1 MASIDSMAFD
11 AAAYTPGQMVNLTV
25 GYTPDSP
32 SVTSQTFTATA
43 QIADPSGNV
52 LATSAAP
59 FVVNTASPSG
69 DKVSVSDDGNHTW
82 ADVSDSGTVA
92 VFSTQ
97 A

>member
-11 AAAYTPGQMVNLTV
+11 AAAYTPGETVNLTV

-43 QIADPSGNV
+43 QIADSSGTV
-52 LATSAAP
+52 LSSSTSP
-59 FVVNTASPSG
+59 FVVNTSTASG
-69 DKVSVSDDGNHTW
+69 DVVSVSDDGNHTW

-92 VFSTQ
+92 VFSTT

>member
-11 AAAYTPGQMVNLTV
+11 AAAYTPGQMVTLTV

-32 SVTSQTFTATA
+32 SVASQTFTATA
-43 QIADPSGNV
+43 QIADSSGNV
-52 LATSAAP
+52 LSTSSAP
-59 FVVNTASPSG
+59 FVVNTSSPAG

-92 VFSTQ
+92 VFSTS

>member
-11 AAAYTPGQMVNLTV
+11 QAAYSPGDMVTLTV

-32 SVTSQTFTATA
+32 SQTFTATA
-43 QIADPSGNV
+43 QIADSSGNV
-52 LATSAAP
+52 LSTSSAP
-59 FVVNTASPSG
+59 FVVNMTSPAG
-69 DKVSVSDDGNHTW
+69 DKVSVSDDGNHAW

-92 VFSTQ
+92 VFSTT